1 LRTDQEPSAYMRQLV
16 ANGDIGVKSSS
27 LRGFYQWTPEQVA
40 AEQRR
45 YETALLK
52 AARILSDEEVAH

>member
-1 LRTDQEPSAYMRQLV
+1 
-16 ANGDIGVKSSS
+16 VKSPS

>member
-1 LRTDQEPSAYMRQLV
+1 MRKLV
-16 ANGDIGVKSSS
+16 ANGDIGVKSPS

-40 AEQRR
+40 VEQRR

-52 AARILSDEEVAH
+52 AARILADEEVAH